1 MNADLMTTIAAIQK
15 QRDSGGILDIMQ
27 ATIGLYGFKNFIIS
41 SVPGSDIELRSV
53 ILLSGWN
60 RD

>member
-1 MNADLMTTIAAIQK
+1 MTTIAAIQK

-41 SVPGSDIELRSV
+41 GVPGSDIELRSV